1 MLSAITAPAGVEAA
15 TKPQS
20 FQDEP
25 EQGARGSSSSKGP
38 RGGSSSN
45 AIHNIRNKRRLQ
57 DYMGGQLSDGL
68 GGQGSVFQNDGVEQP
83 MREQIVPVVPTVTP
97 VTAPPASAPPTIDNR
112 NVTYLPGMLTVMERD
127 LILSQGLTSKI
138 IALSGRPVLL
148 GDGTTSVEDFH
159 TWPDGAATFIDNRPG
174 NEGGWLYLSNAE
186 VKEGG
191 VGAITFNANGDILK
205 YEMLMTGTTFNCNGG
220 RTPWG
225 YVFICVG
232 TVCWFGGLL

>member
-1 MLSAITAPAGVEAA
+1 MLSAITAPAGVDAA
-15 TKPQS
+15 TKPKS
-20 FQDEP
+20 FQKEH
-25 EQGARGSSSSKGP
+25 EQGARGSSSKGP
-38 RGGSSSN
+38 RGGTITADSN
-45 AIHNIRNKRRLQ
+45 AIHNNRQRRRLQ
-57 DYMGGQLSDGL
+57 DFMGGQLSDGL
-68 GGQGSVFQNDGVEQP
+68 GGQGGVFQNDGVVRP
-83 MREQIVPVVPTVTP
+83 MQEQIVPVVPTVTP
-97 VTAPPASAPPTIDNR
+97 VSAPPTVDNR

-174 NEGGWLYLSNAE
+174 NEGGWLYLSNVEA
-186 VKEGG
+186 KEGG

-205 YEMLMTGTTFNCNGG
+205 YEMLITGTTFNCNGG

-225 YVFICVG
+225 YVLTSVLYDPVG
-232 TVCWFGGLL
+232 ISL